1 MVAFAAKM
9 TQVGDPKS
17 MLAVVATG
25 VAIIGFCSIPAAS
38 SLVLNLTKKE
48 KKDDGIYEDGDGKA
62 TPESVKAF
70 SNFWPKTLIFLCAL
84 AGVPLSLVIP
94 IISTGVVRA
103 PVEDWTSAAAWV
115 RFPQLK

>member
-1 MVAFAAKM
+1 M
-9 TQVGDPKS
+9 TQVGDSKS

-25 VAIIGFCSIPAAS
+25 VAIIGFCSLPAAS

-84 AGVPLSLVIP
+84 AGVPLSLAIP
-94 IISTGVVRA
+94 LVSLGVVRA
-103 PVEDWTSAAAWV
+103 PVQDWLSAAAWV
-115 RFPQLK
+115 RLRTC